1 MAALPG
7 ESEWHSDGMRMDG
20 RHTSWSHVGN
30 EIGCLLLHG
39 FSGSPLEM
47 TPLAEAL
54 AAEGWTVSVAQLAG
68 HGTSPVD
75 LAKVTWRDW
84 VASARAAYEELQQRC
99 PQVAIIGLS
108 MGGALGLYLAAAQVS
123 PAAVVAIS
131 TPIRI
136 RPTLVKASRLA
147 SRVLPFA
154 PILIRLSPRDPQVRH
169 YRSPYT
175 RIPLATTAEVAGL
188 LDETRRALPRM
199 HAPALVIQGRK
210 DWVIPRDSGREL
222 VRLAGAPARLVWLP
236 RSGHVAT
243 LDRDRDL
250 LIGEVKA
257 FVRAHLVPYQ
267 PDS

>member
-1 MAALPG
+1 
-7 ESEWHSDGMRMDG
+7 MDG
-20 RHTSWSHVGN
+20 QHTSWSHVGN

-54 AAEGWTVSVAQLAG
+54 AAEGWSVSVARLAG
-68 HGTSPVD
+68 HGTSPDD

-108 MGGALGLYLAAAQVS
+108 MGGALALYMAAAVVS

-136 RPTLVKASRLA
+136 RPMLVKASRAA
-147 SRVLPFA
+147 SKIMPFA
-154 PILIRLSPRDPQVRH
+154 PVLVRLSARDPRVRQ

-175 RIPLATTAEVAGL
+175 RIPLATTAEVASL
-188 LDETRRALPRM
+188 LDETRRLLPGLP
-199 HAPALVIQGRK
+199 APALIIQGRK
-210 DWVIPRDSGREL
+210 DWVIPRGSGREL
-222 VRLAGAPARLVWLP
+222 VRLIGAPARLLWLP

-250 LIGEVKA
+250 LINEVKQ
-257 FVRAHLVPYQ
+257 FLRIHLA
-267 PDS
+267 